1 MGSIATTKA
10 KSFPPGIHVPCLT
23 WFANDANQEIDWD
36 LQKKHIEFLVNSGL
50 DGIVIAGTNGE
61 AVTLTAAEKS
71 QLVRTTREIAT
82 LAGRPNITITLG
94 TSSQCTREVINETQ
108 LAKDA
113 GADFVLVLTPSYFHF
128 AMTQDAIVDFFE
140 ELADASPVPVVIYNF
155 PGVVAGLD
163 VNSEMLERLG
173 QHPNIVGV
181 KLTCGGIAKVARVA
195 AQYKPEEFT
204 ALAGQSDWLVPAMAV
219 GATGTITGVANLY
232 PKVCTQIFD
241 LYKAGKTKEA
251 EEAQLR
257 LAKMEWGFAKGG
269 INGTKW
275 VVAKLRGYPLES
287 CHCRRP
293 YPKYN
298 DESKQEWILKV
309 VEPLAVVE
317 KSIGKRGI
325 DA

>member
-1 MGSIATTKA
+1 M
-10 KSFPPGIHVPCLT
+10 
-23 WFANDANQEIDWD
+23 
-36 LQKKHIEFLVNSGL
+36 LVV
-50 DGIVIAGTNGE
+50 VIAGTNGE

-94 TSSQCTREVINETQ
+94 TSSQCTREVINETR

-195 AQYKPEEFT
+195 AQYKPDEFT

-241 LYKAGKTKEA
+241 LYKAGKTQEA
-251 EEAQLR
+251 EAAQLR

-293 YPKYN
+293 YPKYS
-298 DESKQEWILKV
+298 DEGKQEWILKV
-309 VEPLAVVE
+309 VEQLAVVE
-317 KSIGKRGI
+317 KSIAKRGI